1 VSYLVLARKYR
12 PQSFDDLIGQEHVA
26 QTLANAIAQD
36 RVAHA
41 FLFTGVRGVGKT
53 TSARIL
59 AKCLN
64 CLGADGQQKG
74 PTSKPCQVCAACT
87 EIAAGVDMDVQE
99 IDAASYNGVDE
110 VRRLQEGLAFRPA
123 RDRFKIYIVDEV
135 HMLSNAAWNA
145 FLKTLEEP
153 PPHVKFIFATT
164 EVHKVPVTILSR
176 CQRYDF
182 KLVGAR
188 QIGAALKDIVGREKL
203 AADEAAVNVLAR
215 EAAGSMR
222 DAMSL
227 LDQVIAYGAEKI
239 TADVVARVL
248 GVADRE
254 VLHKLTSAML
264 SGDAGAALEV
274 LDQVARQGFDMVHLW
289 KDLMRHI
296 RNLVVAKVC
305 SESQARDLLDVADE
319 EVTDVLALA
328 AKSDRDDLTRIF
340 TGLSRGFDD
349 IVKSGQV
356 RSNLEMTLVRL
367 ARRPALLPLDE
378 LLSRL
383 GELEKRLA
391 TGAPPPERGGGGP
404 SGGGGRG
411 ARPESHASITS
422 ALPDPSVALSGSPA
436 PITAST
442 TASSA
447 PATAPLGG
455 PLAPPPTAARASAS
469 VGAAQPTRPLAESP
483 STSVAPPAAPSNASP
498 SMGAAQ
504 APTTVAAAAHS
515 AGAGQA
521 PTTVAAAA
529 RSAGAGQAPATVA
542 GAAHSAGAGQAPAT
556 VAAAVH
562 SAGAGQG
569 GPTVAGAGPGLG
581 QGLVVDGALAL
592 VGVPGQEPLRNEPV
606 TSEFEVARP
615 AAKPESDT
623 LMTWR
628 ALIDRV
634 RKISPPVAA
643 MLDLAIPMTIT
654 KDRLVI
660 GVEEESFEHFRADQ
674 TDARNVLTEQA
685 RVHFGVNTE
694 VIFEQSAKGAKVASV
709 AFLDAA
715 KKRQAVIEARAAVEK
730 HPLVQHAIRLFQ
742 AELKDV
748 KLPAQED

>member
-1 VSYLVLARKYR
+1 MSYLVLARKYR

-64 CLGADGQQKG
+64 CLGAKGEAKG
-74 PTSKPCQVCAACT
+74 PTSKPCQTCAACT

-182 KLVGAR
+182 KLVSAR
-188 QIGAALKDIVGREKL
+188 QIGGRLKEVVKLEKL
-203 AADEAAVNVLAR
+203 DADDAAINVLAR

-227 LDQVIAYGAEKI
+227 LDQVIAFGADRV
-239 TADVVARVL
+239 TAEIVAKVL

-254 VLHKLTSAML
+254 VLHNLTGAML
-264 SGDAGAALEV
+264 AGDAGKALDV
-274 LDQVARQGFDMVHLW
+274 LDQTARQGFDMVHLW
-289 KDLMRHI
+289 KDLMRHV

-305 SESQARDLLDVADE
+305 DATQARELLDLADE
-319 EVTDVLALA
+319 EVADVMSLAG
-328 AKSDRDDLTRIF
+328 KSDTDDLTRIF

-391 TGAPPPERGGGGP
+391 TGAAPPPGRGGGG
-404 SGGGGRG
+404 GGGGGGTGRQ
-411 ARPESHASITS
+411 RLPPTEHASISSTMS
-422 ALPDPSVALSGSPA
+422 SDAIEMAPPTTASPA
-436 PITAST
+436 PLLRAQ
-442 TASSA
+442 ASSSSSSQAATSGALALDVA
-447 PATAPLGG
+447 PISEPEPAPVRH
-455 PLAPPPTAARASAS
+455 PPAQTFEVKPASSTRAAPPPAPS
-469 VGAAQPTRPLAESP
+469 PPAESP
-483 STSVAPPAAPSNASP
+483 SSGAPSSHAPSSP
-498 SMGAAQ
+498 SK
-504 APTTVAAAAHS
+504 
-515 AGAGQA
+515 
-521 PTTVAAAA
+521 
-529 RSAGAGQAPATVA
+529 
-542 GAAHSAGAGQAPAT
+542 
-556 VAAAVH
+556 
-562 SAGAGQG
+562 
-569 GPTVAGAGPGLG
+569 
-581 QGLVVDGALAL
+581 
-592 VGVPGQEPLRNEPV
+592 
-606 TSEFEVARP
+606 
-615 AAKPESDT
+615 KPEPWRESES
-623 LMTWR
+623 LSTWR
-628 ALIDRV
+628 LLVDRV
-634 RKISPPVAA
+634 RKAKPEAAA
-643 MLDLAIPMTIT
+643 MLDLAVPIT
-654 KDRLVI
+654 VSRDKLVV
-660 GVEEESFEHFRADQ
+660 GVEDASFEDTRAEQ
-674 TDARNVLTEQA
+674 TDARTVLMAEA
-685 RVHFGVNTE
+685 RAHFGASTE
-694 VIFEQSAKGAKVASV
+694 VTFERAAPGSSRVASV
-709 AFLDAA
+709 AYLDQA
-715 KKRQAVIEARAAVEK
+715 KKKQMQVEARYAVE
-730 HPLVQHAIRLFQ
+730 HHDLVQHAIRVFQ
-742 AELKDV
+742 AELRDV
-748 KLPAQED
+748 KLPAMDD

>member
-1 VSYLVLARKYR
+1 VREHTVEAVHRRRRSKLALRLRPVSYLVLARKYR

-64 CLGADGQQKG
+64 CLGADGKAKG
-74 PTSKPCQVCAACT
+74 PTAKPCQQCAACT
-87 EIAAGVDMDVQE
+87 EIAAGMDMDVQE

-182 KLVGAR
+182 KLVSAR
-188 QIGAALKDIVGREKL
+188 QIGARLKDVVTKENLKADD
-203 AADEAAVNVLAR
+203 AAISVLAR

-227 LDQVIAYGAEKI
+227 ADQVIAYGAEKI
-239 TADVVARVL
+239 TADIVAKVL

-254 VLHKLTSAML
+254 ILQKLTGSML
-264 SGDAGAALEV
+264 AGDAGTALSV
-274 LDQVARQGFDMVHLW
+274 LDQTARQGFDMVHLW
-289 KDLMRHI
+289 KDLMRHV
-296 RNLVVAKVC
+296 RNLVVAKVMTN
-305 SESQARDLLDVADE
+305 EAQTKELLDLAEEEAAD
-319 EVTDVLALA
+319 VITLAQ
-328 AKSDRDDLTRIF
+328 KSDADDLTRIF

-391 TGAPPPERGGGGP
+391 SGAPPPTRGGGGG
-404 SGGGGRG
+404 GGGGRSTRSGG
-411 ARPESHASITS
+411 APSPEPASITS
-422 ALPDPSVALSGSPA
+422 DFAPPTFAAPVFTPPQPAVVMPSPVSSSISVPSVPS
-436 PITAST
+436 
-442 TASSA
+442 
-447 PATAPLGG
+447 
-455 PLAPPPTAARASAS
+455 AARSS
-469 VGAAQPTRPLAESP
+469 DVRGSLALEIEP
-483 STSVAPPAAPSNASP
+483 PVTARNPPVEHFEVKPAVAPPVSS
-498 SMGAAQ
+498 S
-504 APTTVAAAAHS
+504 S
-515 AGAGQA
+515 
-521 PTTVAAAA
+521 
-529 RSAGAGQAPATVA
+529 SK
-542 GAAHSAGAGQAPAT
+542 S
-556 VAAAVH
+556 
-562 SAGAGQG
+562 
-569 GPTVAGAGPGLG
+569 
-581 QGLVVDGALAL
+581 
-592 VGVPGQEPLRNEPV
+592 
-606 TSEFEVARP
+606 
-615 AAKPESDT
+615 PESDT
-623 LMTWR
+623 VTTWR
-628 ALIDRV
+628 KILERV
-634 RKISPPVAA
+634 RVASPPVAA
-643 MLDLAIPMTIT
+643 MLDLAVPMTVS
-654 KDRLVI
+654 KDKLVI
-660 GVEEESFEHFRADQ
+660 GIEDESFEQVRSEQ
-674 TDARNVLTEQA
+674 TDAKAVLTTAAQA
-685 RVHFGVNTE
+685 FFRSASTE
-694 VIFEQSAKGAKVASV
+694 IVFERAAKGSKLGGSV
-709 AFLDAA
+709 AYLDAA
-715 KKRQAVIEARAAVEK
+715 KRKQAQVEARQAVENHE
-730 HPLVQHAIRLFQ
+730 LVQRAIMLFD

-748 KLPAQED
+748 KLPAQDD

>member
-1 VSYLVLARKYR
+1 MSYLVLARKYR

-64 CLGADGQQKG
+64 CLGADGAATG
-74 PTSKPCQVCAACT
+74 PTSKPCQTCAACT

-99 IDAASYNGVDE
+99 IDGASYTGIDE
-110 VRRLQEGLAFRPA
+110 VRSLQSGLAFRPA

-135 HMLSNAAWNA
+135 HMLSNHAWNA

-182 KLVGAR
+182 KLVAAR
-188 QIGAALKDIVGREKL
+188 QIGAQLRSVIEREKL
-203 AADEAAVNVLAR
+203 VADDAAVNVLAR

-239 TADVVARVL
+239 TAEVVARVL

-254 VLHKLTSAML
+254 VLHRLTGAVIA
-264 SGDAGAALEV
+264 GDAGAALDV
-274 LDQVARQGFDMVHLW
+274 LDQVSRQGFDMVHLW
-289 KDLMRHI
+289 KDLMRHV

-305 SESQARDLLDVADE
+305 AEGQAKELLDLAEEEAAD
-319 EVTDVLALA
+319 VIALA
-328 AKSDRDDLTRIF
+328 HKSDADDLSRLF

-391 TGAPPPERGGGGP
+391 TGAPPPPARGGGSGGG
-404 SGGGGRG
+404 GGGGRG
-411 ARPESHASITS
+411 PRADAHASITS
-422 ALPDPSVALSGSPA
+422 AMPVAMTPPPSGVTLAPIATAASPIATAGPSPIAAAGPA
-436 PITAST
+436 PIATAAPSPIATASLPAASPIA
-442 TASSA
+442 TAASPIATAGPSTAAA
-447 PATAPLGG
+447 PAPVRLPTTVDAPRTSGA
-455 PLAPPPTAARASAS
+455 LAVARDLAAEPVPARNPPVTDDFEVTRAA
-469 VGAAQPTRPLAESP
+469 E
-483 STSVAPPAAPSNASP
+483 PPAARTRESE
-498 SMGAAQ
+498 
-504 APTTVAAAAHS
+504 
-515 AGAGQA
+515 
-521 PTTVAAAA
+521 
-529 RSAGAGQAPATVA
+529 
-542 GAAHSAGAGQAPAT
+542 
-556 VAAAVH
+556 
-562 SAGAGQG
+562 
-569 GPTVAGAGPGLG
+569 
-581 QGLVVDGALAL
+581 AL
-592 VGVPGQEPLRNEPV
+592 V
-606 TSEFEVARP
+606 A
-615 AAKPESDT
+615 
-623 LMTWR
+623 WR

-634 RKISPPVAA
+634 RKVSPPAAA
-643 MLDLAIPMTIT
+643 MLDLAVPLTVT
-654 KDRLVI
+654 PDKLVL
-660 GVEEESFEHFRADQ
+660 GVEDESFEGVRAEQ
-674 TDARNVLTEQA
+674 IDARAVLTAEA
-685 RVHFGVNTE
+685 RAHFGADTE
-694 VIFEQSAKGAKVASV
+694 VVFERAVKGSKMASV
-709 AFLDAA
+709 AYLDAA
-715 KKRQAVIEARAAVEK
+715 KRKQMQIDARAAVEN
-730 HPLVQHAIRLFQ
+730 HVLVQHAMRVLG

-748 KLPAQED
+748 KLPAQEE